1 MERTQQ
7 TELVDLE
14 VEQEIDGS
22 MEAAN
27 LSNNK
32 VDMDDIDDIE
42 QKGELEPL
50 DMDTA
55 LRWPCTVCELKFI
68 SRGVLDKH
76 MNLAHS
82 GAVVGEV
89 EEGTDMDIVVKA
101 CTVVGLAKESP
112 RHEEDLFPTTSG
124 HTHVVES
131 EEEENNTAMEEG
143 VRMEKPKA
151 NKPDAKPAPK
161 EESSSE
167 ESSSEGEKPK
177 SAAKTVAATKEESS
191 SVATKFPVVKTA
203 AKKESSSEDSGSEE
217 EEELEQSDEVNSNEN
232 VSIVESIEN
241 IKNFL
246 WKFLDD
252 EETEDSALE
261 IYPDEDDE
269 EDEDREGQMENKN
282 SLPESQLSRVNT
294 PFHNKM
300 DSLCVSLVQQHLD
313 SIGSTLSD
321 LFRTKYQPE
330 KTDMTMEEVVI
341 KWQDDF
347 QLKNVAGYH
356 SSPLAM
362 PASLLCCLCNDPC
375 CSVEDLRNHL
385 RNTHGV
391 KKEDLGEH
399 IKKTM
404 KEQIKE
410 QESSAE
416 VVTLCVTEDR
426 EEIDVIEIVEVF
438 DEDEDEEDEVSFVSE
453 REGIFMTAEEKE
465 VFRKCLTKKK
475 LLN

>member
-1 MERTQQ
+1 MERTEQ

-14 VEQEIDGS
+14 VKQEIDGS

-68 SRGVLDKH
+68 SRGGLDKH

-124 HTHVVES
+124 YTHVVES

-151 NKPDAKPAPK
+151 KKPDAKPAPK

-232 VSIVESIEN
+232 ESIVESIEN

-246 WKFLDD
+246 WNFLDD

-300 DSLCVSLVQQHLD
+300 DPLCVSLVQQHLD

-416 VVTLCVTEDR
+416 VVTLDEDEDQ
-426 EEIDVIEIVEVF
+426 EEIDVIEIVEVS
-438 DEDEDEEDEVSFVSE
+438 DEDEDEDEVSFVSE
-453 REGIFMTAEEKE
+453 HEGICMTAEEKE
-465 VFRKCLTKKK
+465 VFRKCFTKKK

>member
-1 MERTQQ
+1 
-7 TELVDLE
+7 
-14 VEQEIDGS
+14 
-22 MEAAN
+22 
-27 LSNNK
+27 
-32 VDMDDIDDIE
+32 MDDINDIE
-42 QKGELEPL
+42 QKGELETF

-151 NKPDAKPAPK
+151 KKPDAKPAPK

-241 IKNFL
+241 IKNCL
-246 WKFLDD
+246 GKFLDD
-252 EETEDSALE
+252 KETEDSALE
-261 IYPDEDDE
+261 
-269 EDEDREGQMENKN
+269 
-282 SLPESQLSRVNT
+282 T
-294 PFHNKM
+294 
-300 DSLCVSLVQQHLD
+300 
-313 SIGSTLSD
+313 
-321 LFRTKYQPE
+321 
-330 KTDMTMEEVVI
+330 
-341 KWQDDF
+341 
-347 QLKNVAGYH
+347 
-356 SSPLAM
+356 LAM
-362 PASLLCCLCNDPC
+362 PASLLCCLCNDTC
-375 CSVEDLRNHL
+375 CSVEDLGSHL

-391 KKEDLGEH
+391 KKENLGEL
-399 IKKTM
+399 INKTM
-404 KEQIKE
+404 QEQSND
-410 QESSAE
+410 Q
-416 VVTLCVTEDR
+416 
-426 EEIDVIEIVEVF
+426 EEIDDIEIVEVS
-438 DEDEDEEDEVSFVSE
+438 DEDEDEDEVFFVSE
-453 REGIFMTAEEKE
+453 HEGVCMTAEEKE
-465 VFRKCLTKKK
+465 VFRKCFSKK
-475 LLN
+475 NS